1 MRILVTGANGFTGR
15 HFMDAAAAAGHE
27 PVALRAD
34 LRDADG
40 VRQEISGLRPEAAV
54 HLAGISFVAEADDRA
69 FYDVNLFGAL
79 NVIEGLKRCDGVRKV
94 LLASSANLYGN
105 SEHSP
110 LRENMVPAP
119 VNHYAMSKLAMECMG
134 KVAAGN
140 LPLVITRPF
149 NYTGPGQA
157 PQFVVPKLVAHFK
170 ERARTVRLGN
180 LHVEREYNDVR
191 FVCKAYLAL
200 LAPEVACGTY
210 NVCTGTTYTL
220 AALLARLQALTGH
233 RIEPEVDPAFVRPN
247 EIHRLCGDPGA
258 LHRAIGPLD
267 TYAIEET
274 LSWMLSEPSA

>member
-15 HFMDAAAAAGHE
+15 HFMEAATAAGHE
-27 PVALRAD
+27 PVPLHTD

-40 VRQEISGLRPEAAV
+40 VAREIAQLRPDAAV

-79 NVIEGLKRCDGVRKV
+79 NVLEGLKRAGNVRKV

-110 LRENMVPAP
+110 LREDMVPAP
-119 VNHYAMSKLAMECMG
+119 VNHYAVSKFGMECMG
-134 KVAAGN
+134 KVVAGTM
-140 LPLVITRPF
+140 PLVITRPF

-170 ERARTVRLGN
+170 ERAGTVRLGN

-200 LAPEVACGTY
+200 LDPGVACGTY

-220 AALLARLQALTGH
+220 AALLDKLQALTGH

-258 LHRAIGPLD
+258 LRRAVGALD
-267 TYAIEET
+267 TYAIEQT
-274 LSWMLSEPSA
+274 LSWMLSAPSA